1 MTFIDY
7 KQMPSLI
14 YNLRLSPVS
23 AIFRRKSTA
32 RLEGE
37 AVCIAAAILQ

>member
-14 YNLRLSPVS
+14 YNLPLSPVS

-37 AVCIAAAILQ
+37 AVGIAAAILQ